1 MTEGT
6 LRLILGITG
15 ASGAIYG
22 TRLLEVLEGKVES
35 HLVVSRLGEKI
46 IELELG
52 KKLDEVNGRASF
64 FYENSDLTAPI
75 ASGSF
80 HVDGMIIAPFSM
92 KNVATIANG
101 ISENLITRA
110 ADVSLKEGRKLILIP
125 REAPLSAIHLENLL
139 KIARVGGTI
148 IPASP
153 AFYHKPESIDDLV
166 DFVVGK
172 ALDALG
178 IEHDLYQRWGEDY
191 R

>member
-1 MTEGT
+1 M
-6 LRLILGITG
+6 RLILGITG

-52 KKLDEVNGRASF
+52 KKLNEVNGRASF

-80 HVDGMIIAPFSM
+80 HVDGMIIAPCSM
-92 KNVATIANG
+92 KTVATIANG
-101 ISENLITRA
+101 IAENLITRA

-153 AFYHKPESIDDLV
+153 AFYHQPESIDDLV

-172 ALDALG
+172 ALEALG